1 MDDKKKKIIDKTLT
15 IVGIVLCVILIPIL
29 IMNVTMIIKSY
40 TNDQEVPG
48 IGKTVPFIVLTESMD
63 PIIKAGDMIICSKI
77 DDPSTLK
84 KGDIISFFDPA
95 GNGVSVVTH
104 RIIEDP
110 VVTESGKLQFITKG
124 DNNNTND
131 SLPVSEDKVIA
142 VYKFRIPGLG
152 RLSMFMST
160 TPGLIICVFCPLALL
175 IGYDVIRRKIYEKN
189 NQQDTD
195 ALLAELEAL
204 KAEKAALQD
213 APSNQEQ
220 SSDVSE
226 DKPE

>member
-29 IMNVTMIIKSY
+29 IINVTMIIKSY

-48 IGKTVPFIVLTESMD
+48 IGKTESMD

-110 VVTESGKLQFITKG
+110 VVTESGKLEFITKG

-142 VYKFRIPGLG
+142 IYKFRIPGLG

-160 TPGLIICVFCPLALL
+160 TPGLIICVFCPLLL
-175 IGYDVIRRKIYEKN
+175 LVGYDVIRRKLYDKN
-189 NQQDTD
+189 NQQDTE

-204 KAEKAALQD
+204 KAEKAKLEETAS
-213 APSNQEQ
+213 SNQEQ
-220 SSDVSE
+220 SSDESE
-226 DKPE
+226 